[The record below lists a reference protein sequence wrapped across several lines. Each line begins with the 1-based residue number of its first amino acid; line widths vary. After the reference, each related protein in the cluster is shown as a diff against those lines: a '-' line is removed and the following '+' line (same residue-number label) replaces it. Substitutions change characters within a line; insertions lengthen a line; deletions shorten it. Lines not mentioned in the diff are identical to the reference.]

1 MANSNVILI
10 AGTVVEMEVV
20 DTLGVSTWHEI
31 PRLTEIGAVGEQSEP
46 KEKTTL
52 SDRIKKYDSGMRDA
66 PDKNLKGQ
74 YVPFQA
80 SGDEFFNEYTKQ
92 QAFIKRCRD
101 EEEFNIRVRWPDG
114 EVNGFLFKSL
124 GFEWDA
130 GNQEE
135 WKMFTVNGKQNSR
148 VVYAIEIEGATT
160 VTTTGSTQLTVKATP
175 AGVETNDGTE
185 SGKVDWL
192 SSDEAKATVDENG
205 MVTGVAAGAV
215 IIMASFRGVIDE
227 HEITVA

>member
-1 MANSNVILI
+1 MSNVILI
-10 AGTVVEMEVV
+10 AGTVVEMQVDAGWQEV
-20 DTLGVSTWHEI
+20 

-74 YVPFQA
+74 YVPLQQ
-80 SGDEFFNEYTKQ
+80 SGDQYFNEYTLQ
-92 QAFIKRCRD
+92 QAFIKRCRN
-101 EEEFNIRVRWPDG
+101 EEEFNIRVKWPDG
-114 EVNGFLFKSL
+114 EVNGLLFKSL

-148 VVYAIEIEGATT
+148 VVYGLTVTGTATVATAATTQLT
-160 VTTTGSTQLTVKATP
+160 VTTTP
-175 AGVETNDGTE
+175 AGVVTNDGSG
-185 SGKVDWL
+185 SGKVTWL
-192 SSDEAKATVDENG
+192 SSNPLKATVDNNG
-205 MVTGVAAGAV
+205 LVKGVAAGTT
-215 IIMASFRGVIDE
+215 IITAEFRGVVGE
-227 HEITVA
+227 LKVTVS

>member
-1 MANSNVILI
+1 MSNVILI
-10 AGTVVEMEVV
+10 AGTIVEMQTDTGWAEV
-20 DTLGVSTWHEI
+20 

-74 YVPFQA
+74 YIPLQQ
-80 SGDEFFNEYTKQ
+80 SGDEFFGEYTLQ

-101 EEEFNIRVRWPDG
+101 EEEFNMRVNWPDG

-148 VVYAIEIEGATT
+148 VVYDLTVTGTATVTVAATTQLT
-160 VTTTGSTQLTVKATP
+160 VTTTP
-175 AGVETNDGTE
+175 AGVITNDG
-185 SGKVDWL
+185 SGSGAITWT
-192 SSDEAKATVDENG
+192 SSDPTKATVDEDG
-205 MVTGVAAGAV
+205 LVTGVAAGTTIVTAE
-215 IIMASFRGVIDE
+215 FRGVVGE
-227 HEITVA
+227 LEVTVS

>member
-1 MANSNVILI
+1 MSNVILI
-10 AGTVVEMEVV
+10 AGTIVEMQTDTGWQEV
-20 DTLGVSTWHEI
+20 
-31 PRLTEIGAVGEQSEP
+31 PRLTEIGAVGETSEA

-74 YVPFQA
+74 YVPLQQ
-80 SGDEFFNEYTKQ
+80 SGDQYFTEYTLQ

-101 EEEFNIRVRWPDG
+101 EEEFNIRVKWPDG

-148 VVYAIEIEGATT
+148 VVYELTVSGTATVAVAATT
-160 VTTTGSTQLTVKATP
+160 QLSVTTTP
-175 AGVETNDGTE
+175 AGVVTNDGSD
-185 SGKVDWL
+185 SGSVVWT
-192 SSDEAKATVDENG
+192 SSAPLKATVDQNG
-205 MVTGVAAGAV
+205 LVKGVAAGTT
-215 IIMASFRGVIDE
+215 IITAEFRGVVGE
-227 HEITVA
+227 LKVTVS

>member
-1 MANSNVILI
+1 MSNVILI
-10 AGTVVEMEVV
+10 AGTIVEMQVTTGMTTSWQEV
-20 DTLGVSTWHEI
+20 

-74 YVPFQA
+74 YVPLQQ
-80 SGDEFFNEYTKQ
+80 SGDQYFNEYTLQ
-92 QAFIKRCRD
+92 QAFIKHCRD
-101 EEEFNIRVRWPDG
+101 EEEFNIRVKWPDG

-148 VVYAIEIEGATT
+148 VVYDLTVTGTATVATAATT
-160 VTTTGSTQLTVKATP
+160 QLSVTTTP
-175 AGVETNDGTE
+175 AGVVTNDGSD
-185 SGKVDWL
+185 SGSVVWT
-192 SSDEAKATVDENG
+192 SSDPLKATVDDNG
-205 MVTGVAAGAV
+205 LVTGVAAGTT
-215 IIMASFRGVIDE
+215 IITAEFRGVVGELKVTIS
-227 HEITVA
+227 

>member
-1 MANSNVILI
+1 MSNVILI
-10 AGTVVEMEVV
+10 AGTIVEMQVTTGMTTSWQEV
-20 DTLGVSTWHEI
+20 

-74 YVPFQA
+74 YVPLQQ
-80 SGDEFFNEYTKQ
+80 SGDQYFNEYTLQ

-101 EEEFNIRVRWPDG
+101 EEEFNIRVKWPDG

-148 VVYAIEIEGATT
+148 VVYTLT
-160 VTTTGSTQLTVKATP
+160 VTGTATVATAGTTQLTVVTTP
-175 AGVETNDGTE
+175 AGVVTNDGSD
-185 SGKVDWL
+185 SGSVVWT
-192 SSDEAKATVDENG
+192 SSNPLKATVNNNG
-205 MVTGVAAGAV
+205 LVKGVAAGTT
-215 IIMASFRGVIDE
+215 IITAEFRGVVGE
-227 HEITVA
+227 LKVTVS

>member
-1 MANSNVILI
+1 MSNVILI
-10 AGTVVEMEVV
+10 AGTIVEMQVTTGMTTTWQEV
-20 DTLGVSTWHEI
+20 

-74 YVPFQA
+74 YVPLQQ
-80 SGDEFFNEYTKQ
+80 SGDQYFTEYTLQ

-101 EEEFNIRVRWPDG
+101 EEEFNIRVKWPDG

-148 VVYAIEIEGATT
+148 VVYDLT
-160 VTTTGSTQLTVKATP
+160 VTGTATVATAGTTQLTVVTTP
-175 AGVETNDGTE
+175 TGVVTNDGSD
-185 SGKVDWL
+185 SGVISWT
-192 SSDEAKATVDENG
+192 SSDPLKATVSPTG
-205 MVTGVAAGAV
+205 LVTGVAAGTT
-215 IIMASFRGVIDE
+215 IITAEFRGVVGE
-227 HEITVA
+227 LKVTVS

>member
-1 MANSNVILI
+1 MSNVILI
-10 AGTVVEMEVV
+10 AGTIVEMQTDTGWQEV
-20 DTLGVSTWHEI
+20 
-31 PRLTEIGAVGEQSEP
+31 PRLTEIGAVGETSEA

-74 YVPFQA
+74 YVPLQQ
-80 SGDEFFNEYTKQ
+80 SGDQYFNEYTLQ

-101 EEEFNIRVRWPDG
+101 EEEFNIRVKWPDG

-148 VVYAIEIEGATT
+148 VVYDLTVTGTATVVTAATT
-160 VTTTGSTQLTVKATP
+160 QLSVTTTP
-175 AGVETNDGTE
+175 AGVVTNDGSD
-185 SGKVDWL
+185 SGSVVWT
-192 SSDEAKATVDENG
+192 SSNPLKATVDQNG
-205 MVTGVAAGAV
+205 RVTGVAAGVA
-215 IIMASFRGVIDE
+215 IITAEFRGVVGELKVTIS
-227 HEITVA
+227 

>member
-1 MANSNVILI
+1 MSNVILI
-10 AGTVVEMEVV
+10 AGTIVEMQVTTGMTTSWQEV
-20 DTLGVSTWHEI
+20 
-31 PRLTEIGAVGEQSEP
+31 PRLTEIGAVGETSEA

-74 YVPFQA
+74 YVPLQQ
-80 SGDEFFNEYTKQ
+80 SGDQYFNEYTLQ

-101 EEEFNIRVRWPDG
+101 EEEFNIRVKWPDG

-148 VVYAIEIEGATT
+148 VVYDLT
-160 VTTTGSTQLTVKATP
+160 VTGTATVATAGTTQLTVVTTP
-175 AGVETNDGTE
+175 AGVVTNDGSG
-185 SGKVDWL
+185 SGKVTWT
-192 SSDEAKATVDENG
+192 SSDPLKATVDQNG
-205 MVTGVAAGAV
+205 RVTGVAAGVA
-215 IIMASFRGVIDE
+215 IITAGFRGVVGE
-227 HEITVA
+227 LKVTVS

>member
-1 MANSNVILI
+1 MSNVILI
-10 AGTVVEMEVV
+10 AGTIVEMQTDTGWQEV
-20 DTLGVSTWHEI
+20 
-31 PRLTEIGAVGEQSEP
+31 PRLTEIGAVGETSEA

-74 YVPFQA
+74 YVPVQK
-80 SGDEFFNEYTKQ
+80 SGDPYFNEHTLQ

-101 EEEFNIRVRWPDG
+101 EEEFNIRVKWPDG
-114 EVNGFLFKSL
+114 EVNGFLFKAL

-148 VVYAIEIEGATT
+148 VVYDVTVSGTATVATTATTQLT
-160 VTTTGSTQLTVKATP
+160 VTTTP
-175 AGVETNDGTE
+175 AGIITNDGTGGGTVVWE
-185 SGKVDWL
+185 S
-192 SSDEAKATVDENG
+192 SNPAKATVDQNG
-205 MVTGVAAGAV
+205 LVKGVAAGTT
-215 IIMASFRGVIDE
+215 IITAEFRGVVGE
-227 HEITVA
+227 LKVTVS

>member
-1 MANSNVILI
+1 MSNVILI
-10 AGTVVEMEVV
+10 AGTIVEMQVTTGMTTSWQEV
-20 DTLGVSTWHEI
+20 

-74 YVPFQA
+74 YVPLQQ
-80 SGDEFFNEYTKQ
+80 SGDQYFNEYTLQ

-101 EEEFNIRVRWPDG
+101 EEEFNIRVKWPDG

-124 GFEWDA
+124 GFEWDS

-148 VVYAIEIEGATT
+148 VVYDLTVTGTATVATAATT
-160 VTTTGSTQLTVKATP
+160 QLSVTTTPT
-175 AGVETNDGTE
+175 GVVTNDGTGN
-185 SGKVDWL
+185 STVRWL
-192 SSDEAKATVDENG
+192 SSNPLKATVDDNG
-205 MVTGVAAGAV
+205 LVKGVAAGTT
-215 IIMASFRGVIDE
+215 IITAEFRGVVGE
-227 HEITVA
+227 LKVTVS

>member
-1 MANSNVILI
+1 MSNVILI
-10 AGTVVEMEVV
+10 AGTIVEMQTDTGWQEV
-20 DTLGVSTWHEI
+20 
-31 PRLTEIGAVGEQSEP
+31 PRLTEIGAVGETSEA

-74 YVPFQA
+74 YVPLQQ
-80 SGDEFFNEYTKQ
+80 SGDQYFNEYTLQ
-92 QAFIKRCRD
+92 QAFIKRCRN
-101 EEEFNIRVRWPDG
+101 EEEFNIRVKWPDS

-148 VVYAIEIEGATT
+148 VVYGLTVTGTATVATAATTQLT
-160 VTTTGSTQLTVKATP
+160 VTTTP
-175 AGVETNDGTE
+175 AGVVTNDGTGN
-185 SGKVDWL
+185 STVRWL
-192 SSDEAKATVDENG
+192 SSNPLKATVDNNG
-205 MVTGVAAGAV
+205 LVKGVAAGTT
-215 IIMASFRGVIDE
+215 IITAEFRGVVGE
-227 HEITVA
+227 LKVTVS

>member
-1 MANSNVILI
+1 MSNVILI
-10 AGTVVEMEVV
+10 AGTIVEMQVTTGMTTSWQEV
-20 DTLGVSTWHEI
+20 

-52 SDRIKKYDSGMRDA
+52 SDRVKKYDSGMRDA

-74 YVPFQA
+74 YVPLQQ
-80 SGDEFFNEYTKQ
+80 SGDQYFNEYTLQ

-101 EEEFNIRVRWPDG
+101 EEEFNIRVKWPDG

-124 GFEWDA
+124 GFEWDS

-148 VVYAIEIEGATT
+148 VVYDLTVTGTATVATAATT
-160 VTTTGSTQLTVKATP
+160 QLSVTTTP
-175 AGVETNDGTE
+175 AGVVTNDGSD
-185 SGKVDWL
+185 SGSVVWT
-192 SSDEAKATVDENG
+192 SSNPAKATVDQNG
-205 MVTGVAAGAV
+205 WVTGVAAGTT
-215 IIMASFRGVIDE
+215 IITAEFRGVVGE
-227 HEITVA
+227 LEVTVS

>member
-1 MANSNVILI
+1 MSNVILI
-10 AGTVVEMEVV
+10 AGTIVEMQVTTGMTTSWQEV
-20 DTLGVSTWHEI
+20 

-74 YVPFQA
+74 YVPLQQ
-80 SGDEFFNEYTKQ
+80 SGDQYFNEYTLQ

-101 EEEFNIRVRWPDG
+101 EEEFNIRVKWPDG

-148 VVYAIEIEGATT
+148 VVYDLTVTGTATVSTAATT
-160 VTTTGSTQLTVKATP
+160 QLSVTTTP
-175 AGVETNDGTE
+175 AGVVTNDGSD
-185 SGKVDWL
+185 SGSVVWT
-192 SSDEAKATVDENG
+192 SSNPLKATVDQNG
-205 MVTGVAAGAV
+205 LVKGVAAGTT
-215 IIMASFRGVIDE
+215 IITAEFRGVVGE
-227 HEITVA
+227 LKVTVS